1 MVPPQTPNLK
11 LGRVLAN
18 RTFPTADAG
27 RAAALSRIPSAMTGL
42 AAGSRT
48 ASRMGDPDDS

>member
-18 RTFPTADAG
+18 RSFPTADAG
-27 RAAALSRIPSAMTGL
+27 RAAALSRIPAALTGL
-42 AAGSRT
+42 APGSR
-48 ASRMGDPDDS
+48 

>member
-18 RTFPTADAG
+18 RSFPTADAG
-27 RAAALSRIPSAMTGL
+27 RAAALSRIPAAMTGL
-42 AAGSRT
+42 APVAGDSE
-48 ASRMGDPDDS
+48 PDGRPR